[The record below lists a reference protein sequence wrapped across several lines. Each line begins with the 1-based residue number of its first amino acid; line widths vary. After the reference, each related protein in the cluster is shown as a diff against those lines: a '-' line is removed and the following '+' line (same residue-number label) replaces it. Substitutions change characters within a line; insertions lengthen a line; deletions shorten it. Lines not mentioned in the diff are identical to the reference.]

1 MKAIDIIKKIYSE
14 RGEEYPG
21 EKTLE
26 VLPIN
31 DLSVHKR
38 EVWSLSVTT
47 DPTTYFGT
55 MNKKFRNKTS
65 WTCKFQLENLE
76 EGIKLCTD
84 LSNDFGTSPCKM
96 DKMKDT
102 HAGAQ
107 LFLAIHIHPEFS
119 FTPSS
124 QAQPATQEV
133 VLNYFNA

>member
-14 RGEEYPG
+14 RGQEYPG

-26 VLPIN
+26 VLPIS

-38 EVWSLSVTT
+38 EFWSLSVTA
-47 DPTTYFGT
+47 DPGSYFVSMDKKF
-55 MNKKFRNKTS
+55 MNKSS
-65 WTCKFQLENLE
+65 WTCKFPIKDLE
-76 EGIKLCTD
+76 EGIKLCAD
-84 LSNDFGTSPCKM
+84 LSKDFGTLPCKM
-96 DKMKDT
+96 DALKQLNSRE
-102 HAGAQ
+102 Q

-124 QAQPATQEV
+124 KAKPATQEV